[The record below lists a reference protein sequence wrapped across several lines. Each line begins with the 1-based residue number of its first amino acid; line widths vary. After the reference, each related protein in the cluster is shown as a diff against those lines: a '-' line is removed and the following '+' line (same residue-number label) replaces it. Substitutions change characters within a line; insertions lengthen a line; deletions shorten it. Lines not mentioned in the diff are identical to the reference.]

1 MAYDY
6 SKKYPYPIGTKVS
19 SRGVTGVVTATP
31 GPYSVVVDNRITIPV
46 SLIEEITTTNHNRS

>member
-31 GPYSVVVDNRITIPV
+31 GPYSVVVDDKITIPV
-46 SLIEEITTTNHNRS
+46 SLITPTPEGK